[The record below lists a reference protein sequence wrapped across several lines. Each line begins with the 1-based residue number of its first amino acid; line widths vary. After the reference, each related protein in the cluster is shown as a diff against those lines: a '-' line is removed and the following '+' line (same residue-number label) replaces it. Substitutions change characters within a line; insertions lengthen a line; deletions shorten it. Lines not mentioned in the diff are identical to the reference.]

1 MLNPLVY
8 HMETSSIV
16 GRVLNHDDT
25 IPEKELKQY
34 ANDTQTRL
42 KILRQENA
50 KKNVFLNVLNSKK
63 REDEAKLR
71 EESMNYMHFSLFVL
85 FIDICVWL
93 GKGIKDLL
101 TFNNSEKAM
110 EETFGHLMYTE
121 EGFSG

>member
-1 MLNPLVY
+1 
-8 HMETSSIV
+8 METSSIV

-85 FIDICVWL
+85 FIDICV
-93 GKGIKDLL
+93 
-101 TFNNSEKAM
+101 
-110 EETFGHLMYTE
+110 
-121 EGFSG
+121 